1 MKVSRLQVINLGNS
15 KFHTISSGLGRHLKF
30 ALFGD
35 HVWSVCGV
43 SYIIIVPPVYYVSCQ
58 AALYS
63 AYCQAPPSLTPPQ
76 LLKITRRF
84 HNRGEGPSSG

>member
-1 MKVSRLQVINLGNS
+1 M
-15 KFHTISSGLGRHLKF
+15 
-30 ALFGD
+30 
-35 HVWSVCGV
+35 WSARGV
-43 SYIIIVPPVYYVSCQ
+43 SYINIIIVPPVYYVKCQ

-84 HNRGEGPSSG
+84 HNHGEGPSPVEI